1 VTLAWTLKRCRRSKT
16 RAPTLNAAQTCTV
29 GVAFDSAG
37 TPGPVTGQL
46 TVTTDAESQ
55 QITLSG
61 RAIP

>member
-1 VTLAWTLKRCRRSKT
+1 MDLETVSALKNEG
-16 RAPTLNAAQTCTV
+16 ATLNAAQTCTV